1 MPPLT
6 SVTTTLPCE
15 CDETRV
21 YDLQGYNVVDKP
33 VVECRGCET
42 RVAAPLGMMEPDR
55 RERARRIADTE
66 GSR

>member
-6 SVTTTLPCE
+6 SVTTTLPYE
-15 CDETRV
+15 CDGTRV
-21 YDLQGYNVVDKP
+21 YDLQGYNAVDKP